1 MPGTK
6 TKEERLAELM
16 DETRVRMDAQDTEIA
31 DLKKKAKTRA
41 ITTPPKD
48 EKPKSEFS
56 ISRAIMAARTGDW
69 AEAKVER
76 EMVKE
81 EQARRRE
88 RFKGGALQRIMNV
101 STDSQGGFSVPEAT
115 QAELIEMLKAESVVQ
130 SMGPKSLDGLTVS
143 PLRINRQAGASTHN
157 WTSES
162 TAVSDST
169 PTLDQIN
176 LTPHKSML
184 VVKLTNEQLM
194 LGQVGEQFVRQ
205 DMAEQLALG
214 EDLGYISGSG
224 ASGQP
229 LGMVGMTGIGTV
241 AFGGGVDLDK
251 LFEMLYELE
260 KDNVPCSKLGWLL
273 NPLVWHDLRVLK
285 DGEGRYLLD
294 PKTQTL
300 LGFPYKKTTQMN
312 TPTGSATSN
321 ALVLVDFAEIILASW
336 GAMDILVSKEAT
348 DSSGNS
354 AFMLDETWVRVVRHV
369 DIAARHPEAICT
381 STGITT

>member
-1 MPGTK
+1 MPEK
-6 TKEERLAELM
+6 TKAERIAELI
-16 DETRVRMDAQDTEIA
+16 DEARARMDAQDERIGALESRT
-31 DLKKKAKTRA
+31 KARA
-41 ITTPPKD
+41 ITTPKTD
-48 EKPKSEFS
+48 KPRTEFS
-56 ISRAIMAARTGDW
+56 FSRAITAAKTGDW
-69 AEAKVER
+69 SEAKVER
-76 EMVKE
+76 EMVQE

-88 RFKGGALQRIMNV
+88 RFKGSLQRIMNV

-130 SMGPKSLDGLTVS
+130 AMGPRRLDGLTVS
-143 PLRINRQAGASTHN
+143 PLRINRQSGASTHN

-194 LGQVGEQFVRQ
+194 LGTVGEEFVRQ

-214 EDLGYISGSG
+214 EDLGFISGSG

-229 LGMVGMTGIGTV
+229 TGMVNLTGIGSV

-251 LFEMLYELE
+251 LFDMIYELE
-260 KDNVPCSKLGWLL
+260 QDNVPCKKLGWMM

-294 PKTQTL
+294 PKSQTL
-300 LGFPYKKTTQMN
+300 LGYPYKKTTQMN

-321 ALVLVDFAEIILASW
+321 ALVLVDFSQIILASW

-369 DIAARHPEAICT
+369 DIAARHVEAICT